1 MSHDVI
7 LILKNSFCNT
17 VCACMVMQI
26 KLVVVVVEPSLIV
39 ICMDP
44 HSPNI
49 LIVTKYCSLILG
61 DDTTFISF
69 LPFFF
74 VFMFIVMLCYSFC
87 YYKTV
92 YKYTQAIKITLIFSC
107 SGMFRVSGFIDA
119 PFAEGH

>member
-1 MSHDVI
+1 MPHDVI

-17 VCACMVMQI
+17 VCACMVLQI

-49 LIVTKYCSLILG
+49 LIVTKYCFLILG
-61 DDTTFISF
+61 DDTSFISF

-74 VFMFIVMLCYSFC
+74 VFMLMLCYVIHFV
-87 YYKTV
+87 T
-92 YKYTQAIKITLIFSC
+92 IKQFTNIRRL
-107 SGMFRVSGFIDA
+107 
-119 PFAEGH
+119 